1 MGRLTGVY
9 PSPSLSTY
17 MGLYCCVA
25 CRELCVCVCVL
36 RLSSRQEIKCFR
48 LHVVK
53 CLYKVYMQAGRFQR
67 HAEKCPLSLFA
78 ANKASGFLCL
88 YKPTD
93 CFWRVCIPVRTG
105 SVFTGVKRQ
114 RGKRKRE
121 RERGRCSLQ
130 CLMITGH

>member
-1 MGRLTGVY
+1 M
-9 PSPSLSTY
+9 
-17 MGLYCCVA
+17 
-25 CRELCVCVCVL
+25 CVL

-67 HAEKCPLSLFA
+67 HAEKLSLFA

-93 CFWRVCIPVRTG
+93 CFWRVCVPVRTG

-114 RGKRKRE
+114 RGKRKRGRE
-121 RERGRCSLQ
+121 REREMLTAVLHDHRSLIAV
-130 CLMITGH
+130 LMSAEL